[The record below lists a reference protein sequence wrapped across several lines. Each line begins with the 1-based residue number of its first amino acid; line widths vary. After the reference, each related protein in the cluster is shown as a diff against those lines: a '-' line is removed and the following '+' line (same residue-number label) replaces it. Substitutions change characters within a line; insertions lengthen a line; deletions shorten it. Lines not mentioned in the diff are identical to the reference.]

1 MEVPLIK
8 GRNVL
13 DAVLPVDS
21 RIRRPDPSAP
31 VAAQESRPGP
41 GRARGRLPPP
51 REEKSA
57 TDLVAKIL
65 LLNELVSLE
74 NDVFE
79 TKKKRSFS
87 GFGSPLDRLSVGLKA
102 KQRKAVELP
111 KKRFGIPL
119 DRIGVNRL
127 SGSRG

>member
-1 MEVPLIK
+1 MQSCRRTAGYVILTLLLLWQPRRASQAVPEQPL
-8 GRNVL
+8 GPTF
-13 DAVLPVDS
+13 A
-21 RIRRPDPSAP
+21 
-31 VAAQESRPGP
+31 PGP
-41 GRARGRLPPP
+41 GRLPPP
-51 REEKSA
+51 REEKST